1 VTDPHLPCPHCGE
14 LIRVVNLPAFADP
27 PPEIPVEPDQ
37 THLAGPDGKPIAEL
51 LAGPK
56 AFAMSAIVVASM
68 AATERARVTRRID
81 PRFWSQADLG
91 NVAASLA
98 GLMGYSDLVGR
109 ARIRLYQL
117 AARRQTQAF
126 ASPKDLLKLAPDW
139 SILAPLRG
147 IGRAIL
153 EDLKSLANFFADI
166 FLGTDFV
173 PAGWPEFYRDLG
185 FRRAVDTEAVVR
197 EKVESKIVGVP
208 PEKEP
213 PTAEDILNEIGVG
226 PANPSYPTV
235 VVDINSHE
243 RFNVGGQEEQSKPE
257 VAADLPAWRY
267 EAVPRPT
274 SRPHHLARRGN
285 IYPASTPFEVIRG
298 TDISETANC
307 LCSWVPVSG
316 AGASSGAE
324 E

>member
-27 PPEIPVEPDQ
+27 PPEVPAEPDQ
-37 THLAGPDGKPIAEL
+37 THLAGPDGRAIAEL

-56 AFAMSAIVVASM
+56 AFAMSAIVEASM
-68 AATERARVTRRID
+68 AATERARVTRRVD

-126 ASPKDLLKLAPDW
+126 ASPKDLIKLAPDW

-153 EDLKSLANFFADI
+153 EDLKALANFFADI
-166 FLGTDFV
+166 FLATDFI

-197 EKVESKIVGVP
+197 EKVKSKIAGVP
-208 PEKEP
+208 PEQEL
-213 PTAEDILNEIGVG
+213 PTVEDILNEIGVG

-243 RFNVGGQEEQSKPE
+243 RFNVGGQEEQSKPD
-257 VAADLPAWRY
+257 VAADLPGWRY
-267 EAVPRPT
+267 HAVIRPT
-274 SRPHHLARRGN
+274 SRPHHAARDGNFYPSGTRFEDVRGHG
-285 IYPASTPFEVIRG
+285 PAE
-298 TDISETANC
+298 EANC
-307 LCSWVPVSG
+307 LCSWTPLAADLAPSPP
-316 AGASSGAE
+316 
-324 E
+324 